1 MMALS
6 ILWFIL
12 VAILWIVYLVLEG
25 FDFGVGM
32 LMPLVAKNDRERSA
46 VIRTVGPH
54 WDGNEVWLLTA
65 GGATFAAFPTW
76 YATMFSGMYFA
87 LFLVLVLLILRVSAF
102 EWRAK
107 LNSEKWRHV
116 WDWFLI
122 ISSYLTPLVLGVAF
136 ANLVQG
142 MHIVVQN
149 RLTLEQVAVADVP
162 EAISSGL
169 AVFNLTGGFWSLFSI
184 FTLVGGIVVLL
195 ICFTQGALF
204 LSMKASG
211 VIAERVNGMVG
222 KVSLITTVL
231 AAVWVVW
238 GQLAYSSNIWSWIPL
253 VIAALGLIAAT
264 AFSQK
269 ALRKEGLSFI
279 CSSVGIAAAVSWIFV
294 SMAPNVMRSSV
305 DPAYSLT
312 IELASSTS
320 GTLLLMSVVACVMV
334 PIVLLY
340 TIWSYWVFRKRVST
354 QDVEKEPG
362 LLLKKIRLGANF
374 LAG

>member
-211 VIAERVNGMVG
+211 VIAERVNGLVG

-294 SMAPNVMRSSV
+294 SMAPNVMKSSV

>member
-211 VIAERVNGMVG
+211 VIAKRVNGMVG

-294 SMAPNVMRSSV
+294 SMAPNVMKSSV

>member
-294 SMAPNVMRSSV
+294 SMAPNVMKSSV

>member
-12 VAILWIVYLVLEG
+12 VAVLWIVYLVLEG

-65 GGATFAAFPTW
+65 GGATFAAFPAW
-76 YATMFSGMYFA
+76 YATMFSGMYLA
-87 LFLVLVLLILRVSAF
+87 LFLVLVLLILRISAF

-149 RLTLEQVAVADVP
+149 RLTLEQIAVANVP

-184 FTLVGGIVVLL
+184 FTVVGGIMVLL

-211 VIAERVNGMVG
+211 VIADRVNGLVG

-231 AAVWVVW
+231 AAIWVIW
-238 GQLAYSSNIWSWIPL
+238 GQLAYSSNVWSWIPL
-253 VIAALGLIAAT
+253 VVAALGLIAAT

-279 CSSVGIAAAVSWIFV
+279 CSSIGIAAAVSWIFV
-294 SMAPNVMRSSV
+294 SMAPNVMKSSV

-312 IELASSTS
+312 IELASSTQ
-320 GTLLLMSVVACVMV
+320 GTLLIMSIVACVMV

-354 QDVEKEPG
+354 QDVEEEPG

>member
-211 VIAERVNGMVG
+211 VIAERVNGLVG

-238 GQLAYSSNIWSWIPL
+238 GQLACSSNIWSWIPL

-294 SMAPNVMRSSV
+294 SMAPNVMKSSV

>member
-1 MMALS
+1 MTLS

-12 VAILWIVYLVLEG
+12 VAVLWIVYLVLEG

-32 LMPLVAKNDRERSA
+32 LMPAIAKNDRERSA

-76 YATMFSGMYFA
+76 YATMFSGMYLA

-107 LNSEKWRHV
+107 LNSTRWRHV
-116 WDWFLI
+116 WDWLLI

-136 ANLVQG
+136 ANFVQG

-149 RLTLEQVAVADVP
+149 RLTWEQVAAADVA
-162 EAISSGL
+162 EAVESGV
-169 AVFNLTGGFWSLFSI
+169 AVFTMTGGFLSLFSI
-184 FTLVGGIVVLL
+184 FTLVGGVVVLL
-195 ICFTQGALF
+195 ICLMQGALF

-211 VIAERVNGMVG
+211 VIAERVNRLIG
-222 KVSLITTVL
+222 KITLVSTVL
-231 AAVWVVW
+231 AAIWVVW
-238 GQLAYSSNIWSWIPL
+238 GQLSYSSNIWSWVPL
-253 VIAALGLIAAT
+253 VIAALGLIGAT

-294 SMAPNVMRSSV
+294 SMAPNVMKSSV

-312 IELASSTS
+312 IELASSTQ
-320 GTLLLMSVVACVMV
+320 GTLLIMSIVACVMV
-334 PIVLLY
+334 PVVLLY